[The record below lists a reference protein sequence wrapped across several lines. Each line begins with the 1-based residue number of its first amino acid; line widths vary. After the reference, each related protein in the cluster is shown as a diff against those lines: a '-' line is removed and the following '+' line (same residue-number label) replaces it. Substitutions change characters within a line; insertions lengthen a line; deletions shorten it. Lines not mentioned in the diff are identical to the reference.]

1 MKVVGVLG
9 LLLLIVGL
17 LVTLIG
23 FGGAV
28 ANFVFPPKEL
38 VCDMADR
45 DYEAAKKAVAEYEAS
60 KGSSSE
66 LSKQIEA
73 ERALSNSEASSDSC
87 ARAKASHKFYGW
99 IFAGVGVVGLFMTL
113 IGAIVGF
120 VGLRRKKGLA

>member
-9 LLLLIVGL
+9 LLLLVFAL

-66 LSKQIEA
+66 ISKKIEA
-73 ERALSNSEASSDSC
+73 ERALSNFEASSYSC
-87 ARAKASHKFYGW
+87 ARANASHKFYGW
-99 IFAGVGVVGLFMTL
+99 IFAGVGAVGLFMAL
-113 IGAIVGF
+113 VGSTAAF